1 MSDIEEH
8 RKKIKEITLEMIKL
22 LKTRTDI
29 AKQIGDAK
37 ASLGMTVTDEERE
50 DELRT
55 QVAKLCKEID
65 LDQSTAS
72 KFLNLLL
79 NESVKVQS
87 DNKQTHLSV
96 FLKAKA
102 LEEEGKKIIHLEVGE
117 PDFKPPEGVKIAL
130 AEVYNKGYGKY
141 GPAKGITELREVLIP
156 GNYFLPS
163 SSYSASIEN
172 VLVCPGARFAV
183 YLAINTLL
191 NPGDEIIVIEPAWP
205 AYKDGALNAG
215 IKVRTIKTTLETK
228 WEPSVEQINNTINEN
243 TKMIVLNYPN
253 NPTGKILPRKLL
265 DSIVQTAKEHDLYI
279 LSDEIYEY
287 YYTDGDLKAPDIWT
301 EYGYE
306 KTIVTKS
313 FSKSYAM
320 TGYRIGWVIAEPSII
335 EKMSKLQALSLT
347 NVSEPIQYVAL
358 KAMTS
363 TRSQGRMEINP
374 ATARICFT
382 GSSYVGDN
390 ADLVRSRLEA
400 LVKIAK
406 DIGLEFV
413 EPDGAMY
420 LFAKTKYK
428 DFDATKFSEKLL
440 EHGVAIAPGEGF
452 GDYKEFFRITAIDET
467 RLKEGM
473 IILDTILKE
482 SYE

>member
-8 RKKIKEITLEMIKL
+8 RKKIEEITLEMINL

-37 ASLGMTVTDEERE
+37 ANLGMTVTDEERE
-50 DELRT
+50 DALRT
-55 QVAKLCKEID
+55 QVIKLCKEID
-65 LDQSTAS
+65 LDQSTAL

-117 PDFKPPEGVKIAL
+117 PDFKPPEEVKTAL
-130 AEVYNKGYGKY
+130 AEVYDKGYGKY
-141 GPAKGITELREVLIP
+141 GSPKGITELRK
-156 GNYFLPS
+156 FL
-163 SSYSASIEN
+163 AEKEDEN
-172 VLVCPGARFAV
+172 TKSHDETQCTDENIMICPGARFAV
-183 YLAINTLL
+183 YLAITTLL
-191 NPGDEIIVIEPAWP
+191 NPGDEIIIIEPAWP
-205 AYKDGALNAG
+205 AYKDCALNAG
-215 IKVRTIKTTLETK
+215 VKVRTIKTTLETG
-228 WEPSVEQINNTINEN
+228 WEPTIDQINNAINEN
-243 TKMIVLNYPN
+243 TKMIVINYPN
-253 NPTGKILPRKLL
+253 NPTGQWGNQLVDRI
-265 DSIVQTAKEHDLYI
+265 INAAKKHDLYV
-279 LSDEIYEY
+279 LSDEIYVKYDRREESGALFARWW
-287 YYTDGDLKAPDIWT
+287 DVQ
-301 EYGYE
+301 YE
-306 KTIVTKS
+306 KTIITKS
-313 FSKSYAM
+313 FSKSHAM
-320 TGYRIGWVIAEPSII
+320 TGYRIGYVIAEPSII

-358 KAMTS
+358 QALEADVSGNT
-363 TRSQGRMEINP
+363 EIIN
-374 ATARICFT
+374 
-382 GSSYVGDN
+382 
-390 ADLVRSRLEA
+390 SRLEA
-400 LVKIAK
+400 LIKIAK
-406 DIGLEFV
+406 DIGLEFI

-428 DFDATKFSEKLL
+428 NFDATKFSEKLL
-440 EHGVAIAPGEGF
+440 KHGVAIAPGEGF

-473 IILDTILKE
+473 IILDAILKE

>member
-8 RKKIKEITLEMIKL
+8 RKKIEEITLEMIKL

-50 DELRT
+50 DALRT
-55 QVAKLCKEID
+55 QVTKLCKEID
-65 LDQSTAS
+65 LDQSTAL

-117 PDFKPPEGVKIAL
+117 PDFKPPKEVKTAL
-130 AEVYNKGYGKY
+130 AEVYDKGYGKY
-141 GPAKGITELREVLIP
+141 GSPKGITELRDEISLHEDGLLIGLGSEAEIEV
-156 GNYFLPS
+156 
-163 SSYSASIEN
+163 EN
-172 VLVCPGARFAV
+172 IMVCPGARFAV
-183 YLAINTLL
+183 YLAITTLL

-205 AYKDGALNAG
+205 AYKDCALNAG

-228 WEPSVEQINNTINEN
+228 WEPSIDQINNAINEN
-243 TKMIVLNYPN
+243 TKMIILNYPN
-253 NPTGKILPRKLL
+253 NPTGKTLPEK
-265 DSIVQTAKEHDLYI
+265 DWGGIIQTAMKHDLYV
-279 LSDEIYEY
+279 LSDEIYSVY
-287 YYTDGDLKAPDIWT
+287 SYNNWNSMLQYH
-301 EYGYE
+301 YE
-306 KTIVTKS
+306 KTIITKS
-313 FSKSYAM
+313 FSKSHAM
-320 TGYRIGWVIAEPSII
+320 TGFRIGWVIAAQDII

-358 KAMTS
+358 QALKANTS
-363 TRSQGRMEINP
+363 ENKKI
-374 ATARICFT
+374 IK
-382 GSSYVGDN
+382 
-390 ADLVRSRLEA
+390 SRLDA
-400 LVKIAK
+400 LVKTAK
-406 DIGLEFV
+406 DIGLEFI

-428 DFDATKFSEKLL
+428 NFDATKFSEKLL

-452 GDYKEFFRITAIDET
+452 GDYKEFFRITAVDET
-467 RLKEGM
+467 KLKEGM
-473 IILDTILKE
+473 TILDTVLKE

>member
-8 RKKIKEITLEMIKL
+8 RKKIEEITLEMIKL

-50 DELRT
+50 DALRS

-65 LDQSTAS
+65 LDQSTAL

-87 DNKQTHLSV
+87 DGKQTHLSV

-117 PDFKPPEGVKIAL
+117 PDFKPPEEVKTAL
-130 AEVYNKGYGKY
+130 AEVYDKGYGKY
-141 GPAKGITELREVLIP
+141 GSAKGITELRKAL
-156 GNYFLPS
+156 
-163 SSYSASIEN
+163 ASREN
-172 VLVCPGARFAV
+172 CSEENIMVCPGARFAV
-183 YLAINTLL
+183 YLAITTLL

-205 AYKDGALNAG
+205 AYKDCALNAG
-215 IKVRTIKTTLETK
+215 IKVRTIKTTLETE
-228 WEPSVEQINNTINEN
+228 WEPTTEQIDNAMNEN
-243 TKMIVLNYPN
+243 TKMVVLNYPN
-253 NPTGKILPRKLL
+253 NPTGKMIAKPTYHLL
-265 DSIVQTAKEHDLYI
+265 LQRAKQQDLYV
-279 LSDEIYEY
+279 LSDEIYSD
-287 YYTDGDLKAPDIWT
+287 YTFSGLMDMRIRD
-301 EYGYE
+301 YE
-306 KTIVTKS
+306 KTIITQS
-313 FSKSYAM
+313 FSKSHAM
-320 TGYRIGWVIAEPSII
+320 TGYRIGWVVAEPSII

-347 NVSEPIQYVAL
+347 NISEPIQYAALQAL
-358 KAMTS
+358 KADTS
-363 TRSQGRMEINP
+363 ENSKI
-374 ATARICFT
+374 IK
-382 GSSYVGDN
+382 
-390 ADLVRSRLEA
+390 SRLDA
-400 LVKIAK
+400 LVKSAK
-406 DIGLEFV
+406 DIGLEFI

-428 DFDATKFSEKLL
+428 NFDATKFSEKLL

-473 IILDTILKE
+473 IILDTVLKE

>member
-8 RKKIKEITLEMIKL
+8 RKKIEEITLEMIKL

-50 DELRT
+50 DALRS
-55 QVAKLCKEID
+55 QVAKICKEID

-87 DNKQTHLSV
+87 DNKQTHLSM

-117 PDFKPPEGVKIAL
+117 PDFKSPKEVKTAL
-130 AEVYNKGYGKY
+130 AEVYDKGYGKY
-141 GPAKGITELREVLIP
+141 GSPKGITELRKALAEDRGTHTSWSGTITED
-156 GNYFLPS
+156 N
-163 SSYSASIEN
+163 IMI
-172 VLVCPGARFAV
+172 CPGARFGV
-183 YLAINTLL
+183 YLAITTLL

-205 AYKDGALNAG
+205 AYKDCALNAG

-228 WEPSVEQINNTINEN
+228 WEPSIEQINNVINEN

-253 NPTGKILPRKLL
+253 NPTGKILPKKLL
-265 DSIVQTAKEHDLYI
+265 DNIIQTAKEHDLYV

-287 YYTDGDLKAPDIWT
+287 YAMEESVGLQLW
-301 EYGYE
+301 EYRYE
-306 KTIVTKS
+306 KSIIISS

-320 TGYRIGWVIAEPSII
+320 TGYRIGWVLTEPSII

-358 KAMTS
+358 KAWTN
-363 TRSQGRMEINP
+363 TR
-374 ATARICFT
+374 T
-382 GSSYVGDN
+382 GSSYVADN

-400 LVKIAK
+400 LVKTAK
-406 DIGLEFV
+406 DIGLEFI
-413 EPDGAMY
+413 EPEGAMY

-428 DFDATKFSEKLL
+428 NFDATKFSEKLL

-467 RLKEGM
+467 KLKEGM
-473 IILDTILKE
+473 TILDSMLKE
-482 SYE
+482 L

>member
-8 RKKIKEITLEMIKL
+8 RKKIEEITLEMIKL

-50 DELRT
+50 DALRT

-65 LDQSTAS
+65 LEQSTAL
-72 KFLNLLL
+72 KFLNFLF

-117 PDFKPPEGVKIAL
+117 PDFNPPKAVKTAL
-130 AEVYNKGYGKY
+130 EEVYDKGYGKY
-141 GPAKGITELREVLIP
+141 GSPKGIAELRTALAAAS
-156 GNYFLPS
+156 GSYFGS
-163 SSYSASIEN
+163 KEN
-172 VLVCPGARFAV
+172 IMICPGARFAV
-183 YLAINTLL
+183 YLAITTLL
-191 NPGDEIIVIEPAWP
+191 NPGDEMIVIEPAWP
-205 AYKDGALNAG
+205 AYKDCALNAG

-228 WEPSVEQINNTINEN
+228 WEPSSEQINNAINEN
-243 TKMIVLNYPN
+243 TKMIVINYPN
-253 NPTGKILPRKLL
+253 NPTGKIFDDL
-265 DSIVQTAKEHDLYI
+265 DMIKDIAKKHDLYV
-279 LSDEIYEY
+279 LSDEIYE
-287 YYTDGDLKAPDIWT
+287 
-301 EYGYE
+301 EYDRRPNKDNEYSSFGELNYE
-306 KTIVTKS
+306 KTIITQS
-313 FSKSYAM
+313 FSKSKAM
-320 TGYRIGWVIAEPSII
+320 TGYRIGYVIAEPSII

-358 KAMTS
+358 QALKADTS
-363 TRSQGRMEINP
+363 ENTEIIN
-374 ATARICFT
+374 
-382 GSSYVGDN
+382 
-390 ADLVRSRLEA
+390 SRLEA
-400 LVKIAK
+400 LVKCAK
-406 DIGLEFV
+406 DIGLEFI

-428 DFDATKFSEKLL
+428 NFDAAKFSEKLL

-467 RLKEGM
+467 KLMEGM
-473 IILDTILKE
+473 TILDSVLNETV
-482 SYE
+482 

>member
-8 RKKIKEITLEMIKL
+8 RKKIEEITLEMIKL
-22 LKTRTDI
+22 LKTRTNI

-50 DELRT
+50 DALRN
-55 QVAKLCKEID
+55 QVTKLCKEID
-65 LDQSTAS
+65 LDQSTAL

-117 PDFKPPEGVKIAL
+117 PDFQPPKEVKTAL
-130 AEVYNKGYGKY
+130 EEVYDKGYGKY
-141 GPAKGITELREVLIP
+141 GPAKGITELRKAL
-156 GNYFLPS
+156 
-163 SSYSASIEN
+163 ASWVSEYESETQYTEEN
-172 VLVCPGARFAV
+172 ILVCPGARFAV
-183 YLAINTLL
+183 YLAITTLL

-205 AYKDGALNAG
+205 AYKDCALNAG

-228 WEPSVEQINNTINEN
+228 WEPSIEQINNAINEN

-253 NPTGKILPRKLL
+253 NPTGKILPKELL
-265 DSIVQTAKEHDLYI
+265 ASIIRTAKEHDLYV
-279 LSDEIYEY
+279 LSDEIYE
-287 YYTDGDLKAPDIWT
+287 
-301 EYGYE
+301 EYSNDDWRSVSIYDYE
-306 KTIVTKS
+306 KSIITMS
-313 FSKSYAM
+313 FSKSHAM
-320 TGYRIGWVIAEPSII
+320 TGFRIGYAIAEPSII

-347 NVSEPIQYVAL
+347 NVSEPIQYIAL
-358 KAMTS
+358 KALAADPDFTS
-363 TRSQGRMEINP
+363 I
-374 ATARICFT
+374 IK
-382 GSSYVGDN
+382 
-390 ADLVRSRLEA
+390 SRLKA
-400 LVKIAK
+400 LVQSAK
-406 DIGLEFV
+406 DIGLEFI

-420 LFAKTKYK
+420 LFARTKHK
-428 DFDATKFSEKLL
+428 NFDATKFSEKLL

-467 RLKEGM
+467 KLMEGM
-473 IILDTILKE
+473 TILDTVLKE
-482 SYE
+482 TV

>member
-8 RKKIKEITLEMIKL
+8 RKKIEEITLEMIKL

-29 AKQIGDAK
+29 AKQIGDTK

-50 DELRT
+50 DALRT

-87 DNKQTHLSV
+87 DNKQTHLSM

-117 PDFKPPEGVKIAL
+117 PDFKPPKEVKTAL
-130 AEVYNKGYGKY
+130 AEVYDKGYGNY
-141 GPAKGITELREVLIP
+141 GPVKGITELRKILSKDSTVD
-156 GNYFLPS
+156 
-163 SSYSASIEN
+163 IEN
-172 VLVCPGARFAV
+172 IMICPGARFAV
-183 YLAINTLL
+183 YLAITTLL

-205 AYKDGALNAG
+205 AYKDCALNAG

-228 WEPSVEQINNTINEN
+228 WEPSIEQINNAINEN
-243 TKMIVLNYPN
+243 TKMIILNYPN
-253 NPTGKILPRKLL
+253 NPTGKNLPEKLL
-265 DSIVQTAKEHDLYI
+265 DNIMQTAKEHDLYV
-279 LSDEIYEY
+279 LSDEIYEDY
-287 YYTDGDLKAPDIWT
+287 YLDDEPKKIVT
-301 EYGYE
+301 YGYE
-306 KTIVTKS
+306 KSIITKS
-313 FSKSYAM
+313 FSKSFAM
-320 TGYRIGWVIAEPSII
+320 TGFRIGYAVAEPPII

-347 NVSEPIQYVAL
+347 NVSEPIQYIAL
-358 KAMTS
+358 QVIKSPFEAI
-363 TRSQGRMEINP
+363 QENAEKIE
-374 ATARICFT
+374 ARLGILIE
-382 GSSYVGDN
+382 S
-390 ADLVRSRLEA
+390 
-400 LVKIAK
+400 AK
-406 DIGLEFV
+406 DIGLEFI

-428 DFDATKFSEKLL
+428 NFDATKFSEKLL

-467 RLKEGM
+467 KLKEGM
-473 IILDTILKE
+473 TILDSVLKE
-482 SYE
+482 LYG

>member
-8 RKKIKEITLEMIKL
+8 RKKIEEITLEMIKL

-37 ASLGMTVTDEERE
+37 ANLGMTVTDEERE
-50 DELRT
+50 DALRT
-55 QVAKLCKEID
+55 QVTKLCKEID
-65 LDQSTAS
+65 LDQSTAL

-117 PDFKPPEGVKIAL
+117 PDFKPPKEVKTAL
-130 AEVYNKGYGKY
+130 EEVYDKGYGKY
-141 GPAKGITELREVLIP
+141 GPPKGITELRKVLAV
-156 GNYFLPS
+156 GVDDAEGESQYTE
-163 SSYSASIEN
+163 EN
-172 VLVCPGARFAV
+172 IMICPGARFAV
-183 YLAINTLL
+183 YLAITTLL

-205 AYKDGALNAG
+205 AYKDCALNAG

-228 WEPSVEQINNTINEN
+228 WEPSIEQINNAINEN
-243 TKMIVLNYPN
+243 TKMIVINYPN
-253 NPTGKILPRKLL
+253 NPTGKWWNPMVDKI
-265 DSIVQTAKEHDLYI
+265 INAAEEHDLYV
-279 LSDEIYEY
+279 LSDEIYEKY
-287 YYTDGDLKAPDIWT
+287 DRGTVLGNPSCWDVQSNVD
-301 EYGYE
+301 
-306 KTIVTKS
+306 KTIITKS
-313 FSKSYAM
+313 FSKSHAM
-320 TGYRIGWVIAEPSII
+320 TGYRIGYVIAEPSII

-347 NVSEPIQYVAL
+347 NVSEPIQYAAL
-358 KAMTS
+358 QALEADVSGNT
-363 TRSQGRMEINP
+363 EIIN
-374 ATARICFT
+374 
-382 GSSYVGDN
+382 
-390 ADLVRSRLEA
+390 SRLEA
-400 LVKIAK
+400 LVKSAK
-406 DIGLEFV
+406 DIGLEFI

-420 LFAKTKYK
+420 LFAKTKHK
-428 DFDATKFSEKLL
+428 NFDATKFSEKLL

-467 RLKEGM
+467 KLKEGM
-473 IILDTILKE
+473 TILDSMLKE

>member
-8 RKKIKEITLEMIKL
+8 RKKIEEITLEMIKL

-29 AKQIGDAK
+29 AKQIGDTK

-50 DELRT
+50 DVLRT
-55 QVAKLCKEID
+55 QVTKLCKEID

-117 PDFKPPEGVKIAL
+117 PDFKPPKEVKTAL
-130 AEVYNKGYGKY
+130 AEVYDKGYGKY
-141 GPAKGITELREVLIP
+141 GSPKGITELRKALAEDRGTHTSWSGTITED
-156 GNYFLPS
+156 N
-163 SSYSASIEN
+163 IMI
-172 VLVCPGARFAV
+172 CPGARFGV
-183 YLAINTLL
+183 YLAITTLL

-205 AYKDGALNAG
+205 AYKDCALNAG
-215 IKVRTIKTTLETK
+215 VKVRTIKTTLETE
-228 WEPSVEQINNTINEN
+228 WEPTIDQINNAINKN
-243 TKMIVLNYPN
+243 TKMIVINYPN
-253 NPTGKILPRKLL
+253 NPTGKWWNPMVDKILNAA
-265 DSIVQTAKEHDLYI
+265 DEHDLYV
-279 LSDEIYEY
+279 LSDEIYEKY
-287 YYTDGDLKAPDIWT
+287 DRGTTLITPSWSGTRQPNVD
-301 EYGYE
+301 
-306 KTIVTKS
+306 KTIITKS
-313 FSKSYAM
+313 FSKSHAM
-320 TGYRIGWVIAEPSII
+320 TGYRIGYVIAEPSII

-347 NVSEPIQYVAL
+347 NVSEPIQYAALQAL
-358 KAMTS
+358 KADTS
-363 TRSQGRMEINP
+363 KNTEIIN
-374 ATARICFT
+374 
-382 GSSYVGDN
+382 
-390 ADLVRSRLEA
+390 SRLES

-406 DIGLEFV
+406 DIGLEFI

-428 DFDATKFSEKLL
+428 NFDATKFSEKLL

-467 RLKEGM
+467 KLKEGM
-473 IILDTILKE
+473 IILDTVLKE

>member
-8 RKKIKEITLEMIKL
+8 RKKIEEITLEMIKL

-37 ASLGMTVTDEERE
+37 ANLGMTVTDEERE
-50 DELRT
+50 DALRN
-55 QVAKLCKEID
+55 QVTKLCKEID
-65 LDQSTAS
+65 LDQSTAL

-87 DNKQTHLSV
+87 ESKQTHLSV

-117 PDFKPPEGVKIAL
+117 PDFQPPEEVKTAL
-130 AEVYNKGYGKY
+130 EEVYDKGYGKY
-141 GPAKGITELREVLIP
+141 GSPKGITELRKALSKKEGVDFEHIM
-156 GNYFLPS
+156 
-163 SSYSASIEN
+163 I
-172 VLVCPGARFAV
+172 CPGARFAV

-205 AYKDGALNAG
+205 AYKDCALNAG

-228 WEPSVEQINNTINEN
+228 WEPSVDQINNVINEN
-243 TKMIVLNYPN
+243 TKMIILNYPN
-253 NPTGKILPRKLL
+253 NPTGKILSGGTE
-265 DSIVQTAKEHDLYI
+265 DSISEIMDIAHKHDLYV
-279 LSDEIYEY
+279 LSDDVYE
-287 YYTDGDLKAPDIWT
+287 
-301 EYGYE
+301 GYSRC
-306 KTIVTKS
+306 IVSSYKVWPTATSIIIKS
-313 FSKSYAM
+313 FSKSHAM
-320 TGYRIGWVIAEPSII
+320 TGYRVGYVIADTSII

-358 KAMTS
+358 QALKAS
-363 TRSQGRMEINP
+363 KH
-374 ATARICFT
+374 
-382 GSSYVGDN
+382 GSYPTPEN
-390 ADLVRSRLEA
+390 QKIIKSRLEA

-406 DIGLEFV
+406 DIGLEFI

-420 LFAKTKYK
+420 LFAKTKHK
-428 DFDATKFSEKLL
+428 NFDATKFSEKLL

-467 RLKEGM
+467 RLMEGM
-473 IILDTILKE
+473 KILDTVLKE
-482 SYE
+482 TV

>member
-1 MSDIEEH
+1 MSEIEEY
-8 RKKIKEITLEMIKL
+8 RKKIEEITLEMIKL

-29 AKQIGDAK
+29 AKQIGNAK

-50 DELRT
+50 DALRT

-102 LEEEGKKIIHLEVGE
+102 LEDEGKKIIHLEVGE
-117 PDFKPPEGVKIAL
+117 PDFKPPEEVKTAL
-130 AEVYNKGYGKY
+130 SEVYDKGYGKY
-141 GPAKGITELREVLIP
+141 GSPKGIMGLRTELAISNPGDGITEDNIM
-156 GNYFLPS
+156 
-163 SSYSASIEN
+163 I
-172 VLVCPGARFAV
+172 CPGARFAV
-183 YLAINTLL
+183 YLAITTLL

-205 AYKDGALNAG
+205 AYKDCALNAG

-228 WEPSVEQINNTINEN
+228 WEPSIEQINNAINQN

-253 NPTGKILPRKLL
+253 NPTGKVIPKKLL
-265 DSIVQTAKEHDLYI
+265 DDIIQTAKDHDLYV
-279 LSDEIYEY
+279 LSDEIYSEY
-287 YYTDGDLKAPDIWT
+287 ANNDWQSTSIYD
-301 EYGYE
+301 YE
-306 KTIVTKS
+306 KSIVTKS
-313 FSKSYAM
+313 FSKSHAM
-320 TGYRIGWVIAEPSII
+320 TGYRIGYAIAEKSII
-335 EKMSKLQALSLT
+335 DKMSKLQALSLT

-358 KAMTS
+358 QALKADTS
-363 TRSQGRMEINP
+363 KNTNMIK
-374 ATARICFT
+374 
-382 GSSYVGDN
+382 
-390 ADLVRSRLEA
+390 SRLEA
-400 LVKIAK
+400 LVQSAK
-406 DIGLEFV
+406 DIGLEFI

-467 RLKEGM
+467 KLKEGM
-473 IILDTILKE
+473 TILDSMLKE
-482 SYE
+482 

>member
-1 MSDIEEH
+1 MSNIEEH
-8 RKKIKEITLEMIKL
+8 RKKIEEITLEMIKL
-22 LKTRTDI
+22 LKKRTDI
-29 AKQIGDAK
+29 AKQIGDTK

-50 DELRT
+50 DALRT

-65 LDQSTAS
+65 LDQSTAL

-87 DNKQTHLSV
+87 DGKQTHLSV

-117 PDFKPPEGVKIAL
+117 PDFKPPEEVKTAL
-130 AEVYNKGYGKY
+130 AEVYDKGYGKY
-141 GPAKGITELREVLIP
+141 GPAKGITELREALALREEEPDEDFIM
-156 GNYFLPS
+156 
-163 SSYSASIEN
+163 I
-172 VLVCPGARFAV
+172 CPGARFAV
-183 YLAINTLL
+183 YLAITTLL

-205 AYKDGALNAG
+205 AYKDCALNAG

-228 WEPSVEQINNTINEN
+228 WEPTIDQINNAINEN

-253 NPTGKILPRKLL
+253 NPTGKILPEKLQN
-265 DSIVQTAKEHDLYI
+265 SIMETAEEHDLYV
-279 LSDEIYEY
+279 LSDEIYSEY
-287 YYTDGDLKAPDIWT
+287 TNDNWLSAMQYV
-301 EYGYE
+301 YE
-306 KTIVTKS
+306 KTIITKS
-313 FSKSYAM
+313 FSKSHAM
-320 TGYRIGWVIAEPSII
+320 TGFRVGYVIADPSII
-335 EKMSKLQALSLT
+335 DKMSKLQALSLT
-347 NVSEPIQYVAL
+347 NVSEPIQYIALQAL
-358 KAMTS
+358 KADTS
-363 TRSQGRMEINP
+363 ENTKIIN
-374 ATARICFT
+374 
-382 GSSYVGDN
+382 
-390 ADLVRSRLEA
+390 SRLEA
-400 LVKIAK
+400 LIKIAK
-406 DIGLEFV
+406 NIGLEFI

-467 RLKEGM
+467 KLKEGM
-473 IILDTILKE
+473 TILDSVLKE

>member
-8 RKKIKEITLEMIKL
+8 RKKIEEITLEMIKL

-50 DELRT
+50 DALRT

-87 DNKQTHLSV
+87 ESKKTHLSV

-117 PDFKPPEGVKIAL
+117 PDFKPPKEVKTAL
-130 AEVYNKGYGKY
+130 EEVYDKGYGKY
-141 GPAKGITELREVLIP
+141 GSPKGITELRHVLAMECA
-156 GNYFLPS
+156 GWNKKLDDG
-163 SSYSASIEN
+163 
-172 VLVCPGARFAV
+172 VLTPIHTDNIMICPGARFAV
-183 YLAINTLL
+183 YLAITTLL
-191 NPGDEIIVIEPAWP
+191 NPGDEIVVIEPSWP
-205 AYKDGALNAG
+205 AYKDCALNAG

-228 WEPSVEQINNTINEN
+228 WEPSIEQINNAVNEN
-243 TKMIVLNYPN
+243 TKMIILNSPN
-253 NPTGKILPRKLL
+253 NPTGKVLPEKLL
-265 DSIVQTAKEHDLYI
+265 DDIIQTAKDHDLYV
-279 LSDEIYEY
+279 LSDEIYSEY
-287 YYTDGDLKAPDIWT
+287 ANNDWKSVLIYN
-301 EYGYE
+301 YE
-306 KTIVTKS
+306 KSIVAKS
-313 FSKSYAM
+313 FSKSHAM
-320 TGYRIGWVIAEPSII
+320 TGYRIGWVVADPSII

-358 KAMTS
+358 KALEHMI
-363 TRSQGRMEINP
+363 RGGD
-374 ATARICFT
+374 
-382 GSSYVGDN
+382 GSSYTGSN
-390 ADLVRSRLEA
+390 NLLVRSRLKA
-400 LVKIAK
+400 LVKSAK
-406 DIGLEFV
+406 DIGLEFI

-420 LFAKTKYK
+420 LFARTKYK
-428 DFDATKFSEKLL
+428 NFDATEFSEKLL
-440 EHGVAIAPGEGF
+440 KHGVAIAPGEGF

-467 RLKEGM
+467 RLMEGM
-473 IILDTILKE
+473 KILDTVLKE
-482 SYE
+482 NV

>member
-8 RKKIKEITLEMIKL
+8 RKKIEEITLEMIKL
-22 LKTRTDI
+22 LKTRTDV

-50 DELRT
+50 DALRT

-87 DNKQTHLSV
+87 DSKQTHLSV

-117 PDFKPPEGVKIAL
+117 PDFKPPLSVKTAL
-130 AEVYNKGYGKY
+130 EEVYDKGYGKY
-141 GPAKGITELREVLIP
+141 GPAKGITELRKDLAEIEDEETKSVVTPSKEVTE
-156 GNYFLPS
+156 
-163 SSYSASIEN
+163 EN
-172 VLVCPGARFAV
+172 IMICPGARFAV
-183 YLAINTLL
+183 YLAITTLL
-191 NPGDEIIVIEPAWP
+191 NPSDEIIVIEPAWP
-205 AYKDGALNAG
+205 AYKDCALNAG

-228 WEPSVEQINNTINEN
+228 WEPSIEQINNAINEN

-253 NPTGKILPRKLL
+253 NPTGKIIP
-265 DSIVQTAKEHDLYI
+265 DDMISSIIDIASEHDLYV
-279 LSDEIYEY
+279 LSDEIYGNY
-287 YYTDGDLKAPDIWT
+287 YNDNTLGPEKAWLCD
-301 EYGYE
+301 YE

-313 FSKSYAM
+313 FSKSHAM
-320 TGYRIGWVIAEPSII
+320 TGYRIGYAIAEPSII

-358 KAMTS
+358 QALKADTS
-363 TRSQGRMEINP
+363 ENTKIIN
-374 ATARICFT
+374 
-382 GSSYVGDN
+382 
-390 ADLVRSRLEA
+390 SRLEA
-400 LVKIAK
+400 LVKSAK

-467 RLKEGM
+467 KLKEGM
-473 IILDTILKE
+473 TILDTVLKE

>member
-1 MSDIEEH
+1 
-8 RKKIKEITLEMIKL
+8 MIKL

-50 DELRT
+50 DALRK
-55 QVAKLCKEID
+55 QVTKLCKEID
-65 LDQSTAS
+65 LDQSTAL

-79 NESVKVQS
+79 NESVKAQS

-102 LEEEGKKIIHLEVGE
+102 LEEQGKKIIHLEVGE
-117 PDFKPPEGVKIAL
+117 PDFKPPKEVKTAL
-130 AEVYNKGYGKY
+130 EEVYDKGYGKY
-141 GPAKGITELREVLIP
+141 GSPKGIPELRKALAEQK
-156 GNYFLPS
+156 GRKF
-163 SSYSASIEN
+163 EN
-172 VLVCPGARFAV
+172 VMVCPGARFGV
-183 YLAINTLL
+183 YLAITTLL

-205 AYKDGALNAG
+205 AYKDCALNAG

-228 WEPSVEQINNTINEN
+228 WEPSVEQINNAINEN

-253 NPTGKILPRKLL
+253 NPTGKILHIELVE
-265 DSIVQTAKEHDLYI
+265 SIMETAKKHDLYV
-279 LSDEIYEY
+279 LSDEIYSEY
-287 YYTDGDLKAPDIWT
+287 ATQSNDSLGVHLHSILKWR
-301 EYGYE
+301 YE
-306 KTIVTKS
+306 KSIITQS
-313 FSKSYAM
+313 FSKSHAM
-320 TGYRIGWVIAEPSII
+320 TGFRIGWVVAEPSII

-358 KAMTS
+358 EAMMAETDEN
-363 TRSQGRMEINP
+363 RKLI
-374 ATARICFT
+374 
-382 GSSYVGDN
+382 
-390 ADLVRSRLEA
+390 RSRLES

-406 DIGLEFV
+406 DIGLEFI

-428 DFDATKFSEKLL
+428 NFDATKFSEKLL

-467 RLKEGM
+467 KLKEGM
-473 IILDTILKE
+473 TILDTMLKE

>member
-8 RKKIKEITLEMIKL
+8 RKKIEEITLEMIKL

-37 ASLGMTVTDEERE
+37 ANLGMTVTDEERE
-50 DELRT
+50 DALRT
-55 QVAKLCKEID
+55 QVTKLCKEID
-65 LDQSTAS
+65 LDQSTAL

-87 DNKQTHLSV
+87 DGKQTHLSV

-117 PDFKPPEGVKIAL
+117 PDFKPPKEVKAAL
-130 AEVYNKGYGKY
+130 EEVYDKGYGKY
-141 GPAKGITELREVLIP
+141 GPAKGIPELRRALAAVSVTAP
-156 GNYFLPS
+156 NTTGK
-163 SSYSASIEN
+163 ASLSLGTEEN
-172 VLVCPGARFAV
+172 IMICPGARFAV
-183 YLAINTLL
+183 YLAITTLL

-205 AYKDGALNAG
+205 AYKDCALNAG

-228 WEPSVEQINNTINEN
+228 WEPSIDQINNAINEN
-243 TKMIVLNYPN
+243 TKMIILNYPN
-253 NPTGKILPRKLL
+253 NPTGKTLPEK
-265 DSIVQTAKEHDLYI
+265 DWGGIIQTAMKHDLYV
-279 LSDEIYEY
+279 LSDEIYSVY
-287 YYTDGDLKAPDIWT
+287 SYNNWNSMLQYN
-301 EYGYE
+301 YE
-306 KTIVTKS
+306 KTIITKS
-313 FSKSYAM
+313 FSKSHAM
-320 TGYRIGWVIAEPSII
+320 TGFRIGWVIAAQDII

-358 KAMTS
+358 QALKANTS
-363 TRSQGRMEINP
+363 ENKKI
-374 ATARICFT
+374 IK
-382 GSSYVGDN
+382 
-390 ADLVRSRLEA
+390 SRLEV
-400 LVKIAK
+400 LVKSAK
-406 DIGLEFV
+406 DIGLEFI

-428 DFDATKFSEKLL
+428 NFDATKFSEKLL

-467 RLKEGM
+467 KSKEGM
-473 IILDTILKE
+473 TILDTVLKE